1 MDTSARR
8 FLGAPPRF
16 GREEGGGGHALRCR
30 LAVGAGQPTTGKGW
44 DQWRGALF
52 SGALHWVRI
61 ALKGSKRGR
70 GSAMAP

>member
-30 LAVGAGQPTTGKGW
+30 LAVGAGQPSTLYLGRTFI
-44 DQWRGALF
+44 R
-52 SGALHWVRI
+52 SGSTPSSRASSPSSSIVT
-61 ALKGSKRGR
+61 
-70 GSAMAP
+70 APLGPPA